1 MPGDLADV
9 VAFWDRA
16 LVGASFRE
24 GSLSALR
31 GTSLSQ
37 KTCFLFALPRGERL
51 C

>member
-9 VAFWDRA
+9 VAFLDRV
-16 LVGASFRE
+16 LVGAGFRG

-31 GTSLSQ
+31 GTSLAQ
-37 KTCFLFALPRGERL
+37 KTCFLFALPCGERL